1 MEKSRKKIGIMGGT
15 FDPVHFGHLL
25 IAENAAQQYQLDEV
39 WFMPTGYSPHKEQKY
54 ITDDE
59 HRCRMIHLA
68 IEDNPGFILSLE
80 EVESERTN
88 YTYQTLEELQK
99 KYPENE
105 FYFILGG
112 DSLKNF
118 ETWRYPERVLNAT
131 YILAAVRDDMEGD
144 AFWQQVSYL
153 EQKYNAKGIFAL
165 RTPNSSISSREIRQR
180 IYNQKTVRYML
191 PEKVRAYIL
200 ENGLYR
206 QYELM

>member
-1 MEKSRKKIGIMGGT
+1 MDESRKKIGIMGGT

-39 WFMPTGYSPHKEQKY
+39 WFVPTGTSPHKEQKY

-59 HRCRMIHLA
+59 QRCEMVRLA
-68 IEDNPGFILSLE
+68 IEGNPVFRLSLE
-80 EVESERTN
+80 EVKSDRVN
-88 YTYQTLEELQK
+88 YTYRTLEDLQEK
-99 KYPENE
+99 HPDKE

-118 ETWRYPERVLNAT
+118 ETWRCPERVLRAA
-131 YILAAVRDDMEGD
+131 YILAAVRDDMEGE
-144 AFWQQVSYL
+144 AFGQQMSYL

-180 IYNQKTVRYML
+180 VYNQKTIRYML
-191 PEKVRAYIL
+191 PEKVRHYIL
-200 ENGLYR
+200 EHGLYR
-206 QYELM
+206 QYELT

>member
-1 MEKSRKKIGIMGGT
+1 MGGT